1 MDDLDIPNEGLLT
14 FIAEWKKH
22 RETRELATDLHDFF
36 AAVEH
41 RFLDYLDVAE
51 EGRGLWQLM
60 FDEEIEDGSASSDLF
75 DCIAAAAYFLGRRNE
90 RNGLTDEDV
99 LRRRKAEYDAR
110 HRDKPASSG
119 GGG

>member
-1 MDDLDIPNEGLLT
+1 MDELDIPKEGLLT

-22 RETRELATDLHDFF
+22 RETRDLAADLDDFF

-60 FDEEIEDGSASSDLF
+60 FDEEIEDGSAISDLL

-110 HRDKPASSG
+110 HSGKPASSG

>member
-1 MDDLDIPNEGLLT
+1 MEELDIPKEGLLA
-14 FIAEWKKH
+14 FIAEWEKH
-22 RETRELATDLHDFF
+22 RETRDLAADIDDFF
-36 AAVEH
+36 AAVDH
-41 RFLDYLDVAE
+41 KMLDYLDVAE

-60 FDEEIEDGSASSDLF
+60 FDEEIQDGSAMSDLI

-99 LRRRKAEYDAR
+99 LRKRKAEYDAR
-110 HRDKPASSG
+110 QRDKPASSG